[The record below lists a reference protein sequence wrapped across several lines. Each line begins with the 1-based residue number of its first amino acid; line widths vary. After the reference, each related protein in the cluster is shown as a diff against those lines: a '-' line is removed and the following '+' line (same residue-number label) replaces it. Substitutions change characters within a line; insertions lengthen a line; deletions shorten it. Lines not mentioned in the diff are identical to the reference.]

1 MAVLKL
7 SSMNTPTKSTSLQA
21 AKPTKPTADI
31 RRPIDLTAFL
41 VCVALSMI
49 WGLQQTAI
57 KAAATDFS
65 PMLQV
70 GVRSGVAA
78 LLLLLANRFWLHESW
93 HCNIRPRDAILVGLG
108 FVGEFLFVSEGLRF
122 TSASHMS
129 VLLYTAPFFAA
140 IGLSIR
146 LPEERLSPVQWLGL
160 LVAFSGIA
168 VAFALP
174 AILAGTDT
182 TGEGNL
188 WLLGDFLGLLSGVSW
203 GLTTIFLRTTTMNAA
218 PASFMLFS
226 QLGMAFVILTPLAL
240 LTGQNV
246 VENTPIAWAS
256 MLFQCLIVSF
266 ASYLVWNMLLK
277 RYLAA
282 RLGVL
287 VFMTPFWGVF
297 FSVLLLGDTIGSTF
311 VIGSLLMLCGLF
323 LVQAR
328 AFKLFKKRH

>member
-1 MAVLKL
+1 
-7 SSMNTPTKSTSLQA
+7 MNTPITSASAKVAKRTKFT
-21 AKPTKPTADI
+21 PNI

-70 GVRSGVAA
+70 GIRSGVAA

-146 LPEERLSPVQWLGL
+146 LPEERLSSVQWLGL

-174 AILAGTDT
+174 AIL
-182 TGEGNL
+182 TGADNSTEEGNL

-226 QLGMAFVILTPLAL
+226 QLAMAFVLLTPLAL
-240 LTGQNV
+240 LTGQNI
-246 VENTPIAWAS
+246 VENTPVVWAS

-328 AFKLFKKRH
+328 TFKFFKKRY

>member
-1 MAVLKL
+1 MTQK
-7 SSMNTPTKSTSLQA
+7 Q
-21 AKPTKPTADI
+21 TASDV
-31 RRPIDLTAFL
+31 RRPIDFVAFI

-57 KAAATDFS
+57 KAAAADFS

-78 LLLLLANRFWLHESW
+78 VLLLLANRLWLHEGW
-93 HCNIRPRDAILVGLG
+93 RCGIRLRDAVLVGLG

-140 IGLSIR
+140 VGLSIR
-146 LPEERLSPVQWLGL
+146 LPEERLGIVQWIGL
-160 LVAFSGIA
+160 LVAFSGIT
-168 VAFALP
+168 VAFGLP
-174 AILAGTDT
+174 ALEAGMHAE
-182 TGEGNL
+182 EGSL
-188 WLLGDFLGLLSGVSW
+188 WVLGDFLGLLSGVSW
-203 GLTTIFLRTTTMNAA
+203 GLTTIFLRTTTMNSA
-218 PASFMLFS
+218 PASFMLFA
-226 QLGMAFVILTPLAL
+226 QLAMAFVILTPLAL
-240 LTGQNV
+240 LTGQDV
-246 VENTPIAWAS
+246 ATGTPVAWAS

-287 VFMTPFWGVF
+287 VFMTPFWGVL
-297 FSVLLLGDTIGSTF
+297 FSVLLLGESIGPTF
-311 VIGSLLMLCGLF
+311 VAGSLLMLCGLL

-328 AFKLFKKRH
+328 NLRFFRIRRR